1 MATGFNVAGLQPY
14 TDQLSTDLIIR
25 AVLKPQSVQNLTVR
39 PNLTAGV
46 SAINILGAGVNVTNY
61 SCGWTGATGNTTI
74 FTQQDLRVVTKQLK
88 EEMCVEPLR
97 EYWISSVMS
106 ASAYANETPVF
117 EQQIADLKVREINK
131 YIEQTVWLG
140 DGGGA
145 NGLEGLIEQTSVT
158 AGAIDGTSY
167 AAGFATATGAY
178 AAFFGMV
185 DELAASNPAVLQ
197 EDDLIMYVSYATY
210 SKLVQALQA
219 KGNSILLQY
228 PNISNVSGSPE
239 NSFIFPG
246 TNIKVFAAP
255 GISDLGSPAV
265 PTVILGPKKY
275 AFFGTGLN
283 NDQDRFKF
291 YYDPSADNIKFLAAF
306 RMGTA
311 AIANQFISTVA

>member
-1 MATGFNVAGLQPY
+1 MSFNVAGLQPY

-25 AVLKPQSVQNLTVR
+25 AILKPQSVQNLTVKAD
-39 PNLTAGV
+39 LTAGTT
-46 SAINILGAGVNVTNY
+46 SINILGAGVAVQDY
-61 SCGWTGATGNTTI
+61 ECGFAGATGNTTI
-74 FTQQDLRVVTKQLK
+74 FTQQPLTVATKQLK
-88 EEMCVEPLR
+88 EIMCVNTLR

-131 YIEQTVWLG
+131 YIEQTIWAG
-140 DGGGA
+140 DG
-145 NGLEGLIEQTSVT
+145 NTLDGLIDQTSVGS
-158 AGAIDGTSY
+158 GAISGVSFASDFTSASTAY
-167 AAGFATATGAY
+167 AGF
-178 AAFFGMV
+178 FKMV
-185 DELAASNPAVLQ
+185 DKLAAVNPALLQ

-210 SKLVQALQA
+210 SKLVQSLQA

-239 NSFIFPG
+239 NSFVFPG

-255 GISDLGSPAV
+255 GIVDYGSPAV

-275 AFFGTGLN
+275 AFFGTGLRD
-283 NDQDRFKF
+283 DQDKFRF
-291 YYDPSADNIKFLAAF
+291 YYDPSEDNIKFLAAW

-311 AIANQFISTVA
+311 ALANQFISTVA

>member
-1 MATGFNVAGLQPY
+1 MSFNVAGLQPY

-25 AVLKPQSVQNLTVR
+25 AVLKPQTVQNLTVK
-39 PNLTAGV
+39 PNLTAGT
-46 SAINILGAGVNVTNY
+46 SAINILGAGVAVQDY
-61 SCGWTGATGNTTI
+61 ACGWAGATGNTTI
-74 FTQQDLRVVTKQLK
+74 FTQQNLVVATKQLK

-131 YIEQTVWLG
+131 YIEQTIWAG
-140 DGGGA
+140 DGGSLD
-145 NGLEGLIEQTSVT
+145 GLTFQTSV
-158 AGAIDGTSY
+158 AEGAIDGTS
-167 AAGFATATGAY
+167 FASDFASASTAY
-178 AAFFGMV
+178 AAFWDMV
-185 DELAASNPAVLQ
+185 DALAAANPAVLQ
-197 EDDLIMYVSYATY
+197 EDDLVMYVSYSTY

-239 NSFIFPG
+239 NSFVFPG

-255 GISDLGSPAV
+255 GIVDAGSPV
-265 PTVILGPKKY
+265 SPTVILGPKKY

-283 NDQDRFKF
+283 NDQDKFKF
-291 YYDPSADNIKFLAAF
+291 YYDPSADNIKFLAAW

>member
-1 MATGFNVAGLQPY
+1 MSFNVAGLQPY

-25 AVLKPQSVQNLTVR
+25 AILKPQSVQNLTIK
-39 PNLTAGV
+39 PNLTAGTT
-46 SAINILGAGVNVTNY
+46 SINILGATVDVQDYNCGFTGGQTN
-61 SCGWTGATGNTTI
+61 GNTTV
-74 FTQQDLRVVTKQLK
+74 FTQQSLVVATKSLK
-88 EEMCVEPLR
+88 EIMCVENLR
-97 EYWISSVMS
+97 DYWISSVMS

-131 YIEQTVWLG
+131 YVETTLWAG
-140 DGGGA
+140 DGVS
-145 NGLEGLIEQTSVT
+145 LDGLIDQTSV
-158 AGAIDGTSY
+158 ASGAIDGTSFASDFASATSAY
-167 AAGFATATGAY
+167 DGFW
-178 AAFFGMV
+178 GMV
-185 DELAASNPAVLQ
+185 DTLAAANPAVLQ

-210 SKLVQALQA
+210 SKLVQGLQA

-255 GISDLGSPAV
+255 GISDLGSPVV

-283 NDQDRFKF
+283 NDQDKFRF
-291 YYDPSADNIKFLAAF
+291 YYDPSEDNIKFLAAW

-311 AIANQFISTVA
+311 ALANQFISTVA

>member
-1 MATGFNVAGLQPY
+1 
-14 TDQLSTDLIIR
+14 
-25 AVLKPQSVQNLTVR
+25 
-39 PNLTAGV
+39 
-46 SAINILGAGVNVTNY
+46 
-61 SCGWTGATGNTTI
+61 
-74 FTQQDLRVVTKQLK
+74 
-88 EEMCVEPLR
+88 
-97 EYWISSVMS
+97 
-106 ASAYANETPVF
+106 
-117 EQQIADLKVREINK
+117 
-131 YIEQTVWLG
+131 
-140 DGGGA
+140 
-145 NGLEGLIEQTSVT
+145 
-158 AGAIDGTSY
+158 
-167 AAGFATATGAY
+167 
-178 AAFFGMV
+178 MV
-185 DELAASNPAVLQ
+185 DKLAEENPAVLQ

-283 NDQDRFKF
+283 NDQDKFRF
-291 YYDPSADNIKFLAAF
+291 YYDPSEDNIKFLAAW

>member
-25 AVLKPQSVQNLTVR
+25 AVLKPQTVQNLTVR
-39 PNLTAGV
+39 PNLTAGTT
-46 SAINILGAGVNVTNY
+46 AINILGAGVNVTDY
-61 SCGWTGATGNTTI
+61 SCGWAGATGNTTI
-74 FTQQDLRVVTKQLK
+74 FTQQDLVVATKQLK

-131 YIEQTVWLG
+131 YIEQTIWAG
-140 DGGGA
+140 DGGV
-145 NGLEGLIEQTSVT
+145 LDGLIDQTSVT
-158 AGAIDGTSY
+158 AGAISGVSAASDFASASTSY
-167 AAGFATATGAY
+167 AGF
-178 AAFFGMV
+178 FKLV
-185 DELAASNPAVLQ
+185 DALAAANPAVLQ
-197 EDDLIMYVSYATY
+197 EDDLICYVSYATY
-210 SKLVQALQA
+210 SKLVQGLQA

-255 GISDLGSPAV
+255 GISDLGSPVV

-283 NDQDRFKF
+283 NDQDKFRF
-291 YYDPSADNIKFLAAF
+291 YYDPSEDNIKFLAAW

>member
-1 MATGFNVAGLQPY
+1 MSFNVAGLQPY

-25 AVLKPQSVQNLTVR
+25 AVLKPQSVQNLTIK
-39 PNLTAGV
+39 PNLTAGTT
-46 SAINILGAGVNVTNY
+46 ALNILGAGVSVQDY
-61 SCGWTGATGNTTI
+61 ECGFAGATGNTTI
-74 FTQQDLRVVTKQLK
+74 FTQQNLVVSTKQLK
-88 EEMCVEPLR
+88 EIMCVEPLR

-117 EQQIADLKVREINK
+117 EQQIADLKVKEINK
-131 YIEQTVWLG
+131 YIEQTIWSG
-140 DGGGA
+140 DGSA
-145 NGLEGLIEQTSVT
+145 LDGLTFQTSV
-158 AGAIDGTSY
+158 AEGGIDGTSF
-167 AAGFATATGAY
+167 AADFASATAAY
-178 AAFFGMV
+178 DGFWGMV
-185 DELAASNPAVLQ
+185 DALAAANPAVLQ
-197 EDDLIMYVSYATY
+197 EDDLVMYVSYATY
-210 SKLVQALQA
+210 SKLVQSLQA

-239 NSFIFPG
+239 NSFVFPG

-255 GISDLGSPAV
+255 GIVDSGSPLS

-283 NDQDRFKF
+283 NDQDKFRF
-291 YYDPSADNIKFLAAF
+291 YYDPSEDNIKFLAAW

>member
-1 MATGFNVAGLQPY
+1 MATGFNVAGLTPY

-39 PNLTAGV
+39 PNLTAGT
-46 SAINILGAGVNVTNY
+46 SAINILGAGVNVTDY
-61 SCGWTGATGNTTI
+61 SCGFTAGATGNTTI
-74 FTQQDLRVVTKQLK
+74 FTQQNLVVATKQLK
-88 EEMCVEPLR
+88 EVMCVETLR

-131 YIEQTVWLG
+131 YIEQTIWAG
-140 DGGGA
+140 DGVS
-145 NGLEGLIEQTSVT
+145 LDGLIDQTSVG
-158 AGAIDGTSY
+158 AGAIDGTAAASDFASATTAY
-167 AAGFATATGAY
+167 AGF
-178 AAFFGMV
+178 FKLV
-185 DELAASNPAVLQ
+185 DALAAANPAVLQ

-255 GISDLGSPAV
+255 GIVDLGSPVV

-291 YYDPSADNIKFLAAF
+291 YYDPSQDDVKFLAAW

>member
-1 MATGFNVAGLQPY
+1 MSFNVAGLQPY

-39 PNLTAGV
+39 PNLTAGT
-46 SAINILGAGVNVTNY
+46 SAINILGAGVSVQDY
-61 SCGWTGATGNTTI
+61 ECGFAGASGNTTI
-74 FTQQDLRVVTKQLK
+74 FTQQNLVVATKQLK
-88 EEMCVEPLR
+88 EIMCVEPLR

-117 EQQIADLKVREINK
+117 EEQIANLKVKEINK
-131 YIEQTVWLG
+131 YIEQTIWAG
-140 DGGGA
+140 DG
-145 NGLEGLIEQTSVT
+145 NTLDGLVDQTSIS
-158 AGAIDGTSY
+158 AGAIDGSAY
-167 AAGFATATGAY
+167 ASDFLSATGAY
-178 AAFFGMV
+178 DGFFGLV
-185 DELAASNPAVLQ
+185 DTLASANPAVLQ

-210 SKLVQALQA
+210 SKLVQSLQA

-255 GISDLGSPAV
+255 GIVDYGSPVV
-265 PTVILGPKKY
+265 PTVVLGPKKY

-283 NDQDRFKF
+283 NDQDKFRF
-291 YYDPSADNIKFLAAF
+291 YYDPSEDNIKFLAAW

-311 AIANQFISTVA
+311 AIANQFVSTVA

>member
-25 AVLKPQSVQNLTVR
+25 AVLKPQTVQNLTVR
-39 PNLTAGV
+39 PNLTAGTT
-46 SAINILGAGVNVTNY
+46 AINILGAGVNVTDY
-61 SCGWTGATGNTTI
+61 SCGWAGATGNTTI
-74 FTQQDLRVVTKQLK
+74 FTQQDLVVATKQLK

-131 YIEQTVWLG
+131 YIEQTIWAG
-140 DGGGA
+140 DGGV
-145 NGLEGLIEQTSVT
+145 LDGLIDQTSVT
-158 AGAIDGTSY
+158 AGAISGVSAASDFASASTAY
-167 AAGFATATGAY
+167 AGF
-178 AAFFGMV
+178 FKLV
-185 DELAASNPAVLQ
+185 DALAAANPAVLQ
-197 EDDLIMYVSYATY
+197 EDDLICYVSYATY

-255 GISDLGSPAV
+255 GIVDLGSPVV

>member
-1 MATGFNVAGLQPY
+1 MSFNVAGLTPY

-25 AVLKPQSVQNLTVR
+25 SVLKPQTVQNLTVR
-39 PNLTAGV
+39 PNLTAGTT
-46 SAINILGAGVNVTNY
+46 AINILGAGVAVQDY
-61 SCGWTGATGNTTI
+61 SCGFAGATGNTTI
-74 FTQQDLRVVTKQLK
+74 FTQQNLVVATKQLK
-88 EEMCVEPLR
+88 EVMCVETLR

-131 YIEQTVWLG
+131 YIEQTIWAG
-140 DGGGA
+140 DGVS
-145 NGLEGLIEQTSVT
+145 LDGLIDQTSVG
-158 AGAIDGTSY
+158 AGAIDGTAAASDFASATTAY
-167 AAGFATATGAY
+167 AGF
-178 AAFFGMV
+178 FKLV
-185 DELAASNPAVLQ
+185 DALAAANPAVLQ

-255 GISDLGSPAV
+255 GIVDLGSPVV

-291 YYDPSADNIKFLAAF
+291 YYDPSQDDVKFLAAW

>member
-1 MATGFNVAGLQPY
+1 MSFNVAGLQPY

-25 AVLKPQSVQNLTVR
+25 AILKPQSVQNLTIK
-39 PNLTAGV
+39 PNLTAGTT
-46 SAINILGAGVNVTNY
+46 ALNILGAGVSVQDY
-61 SCGWTGATGNTTI
+61 ECGFAGATGNTTI
-74 FTQQDLRVVTKQLK
+74 FTQQNLVVATKQLK
-88 EEMCVEPLR
+88 EIMCVEPLR

-131 YIEQTVWLG
+131 YVESTIWAG
-140 DGGGA
+140 DGSA
-145 NGLEGLIEQTSVT
+145 LDGLVFQTSV
-158 AGAIDGTSY
+158 AEGGIDGTSF
-167 AAGFATATGAY
+167 AADFASATAAY
-178 AAFFGMV
+178 DGFWGMV
-185 DELAASNPAVLQ
+185 DALAAANPAVLQ
-197 EDDLIMYVSYATY
+197 EDDLVMYVSYATY
-210 SKLVQALQA
+210 SKLVQSLQA

-239 NSFIFPG
+239 NSFVFPG

-255 GISDLGSPAV
+255 GIVDSGSPV
-265 PTVILGPKKY
+265 SPTVILGPKKY

-283 NDQDRFKF
+283 NDQDKFRF
-291 YYDPSADNIKFLAAF
+291 YYDPSEDNIKFLAAW

>member
-25 AVLKPQSVQNLTVR
+25 AVLKPQTVQNLTVR
-39 PNLTAGV
+39 PNLTAGTT
-46 SAINILGAGVNVTNY
+46 AINILGAGVNVTDY
-61 SCGWTGATGNTTI
+61 SCGWAGATGNTTI
-74 FTQQDLRVVTKQLK
+74 FTQQDLVVATKQLK

-131 YIEQTVWLG
+131 YIEQTIWAG
-140 DGGGA
+140 DGGV
-145 NGLEGLIEQTSVT
+145 LDGLIDQTSVT
-158 AGAIDGTSY
+158 AGAISGVSAASDFASASTSY
-167 AAGFATATGAY
+167 AGF
-178 AAFFGMV
+178 FKLV
-185 DELAASNPAVLQ
+185 DALAAANPAVLQ
-197 EDDLIMYVSYATY
+197 EDDLICYVSYATY
-210 SKLVQALQA
+210 SKLVQGLQA

-255 GISDLGSPAV
+255 GIVDLGSPVV

>member
-1 MATGFNVAGLQPY
+1 MSFNVAGLQPY

-25 AVLKPQSVQNLTVR
+25 AVLKPQSVQNLTIK
-39 PNLTAGV
+39 PNLTAGTT
-46 SAINILGAGVNVTNY
+46 ALNILGAGVSVQDY
-61 SCGWTGATGNTTI
+61 ECGFAGATGNTTI
-74 FTQQDLRVVTKQLK
+74 FTQQNLVVATKQLK
-88 EEMCVEPLR
+88 EIMCVEPLR

-131 YIEQTVWLG
+131 YIETTIWAG
-140 DGGGA
+140 DQ
-145 NGLEGLIEQTSVT
+145 NLLDGLVSQTSVSS
-158 AGAIDGTSY
+158 GAIDGTAFASD
-167 AAGFATATGAY
+167 FTSATAAY
-178 AAFFGMV
+178 DGFWGMV
-185 DELAASNPAVLQ
+185 DALAAANPAVLQ

-210 SKLVQALQA
+210 SKLVQSLQA

-246 TNIKVFAAP
+246 TNVKVFAAP
-255 GISDLGSPAV
+255 GIVDVGSPAV

-283 NDQDRFKF
+283 NDQDKFRF
-291 YYDPSADNIKFLAAF
+291 YYDPSEDNIKFLAAW

>member
-1 MATGFNVAGLQPY
+1 MSFNVAGLQPY
-14 TDQLSTDLIIR
+14 SDQLSTDLIIR
-25 AVLKPQSVQNLTVR
+25 AVLKPQSVSNLTV
-39 PNLTAGV
+39 LAGKTAGT
-46 SAINILGAGVNVTNY
+46 SAINILGATVDVQDYACGFTGGQTN
-61 SCGWTGATGNTTI
+61 GNTTV
-74 FTQQDLRVVTKQLK
+74 FTQQNLVVATKSLK
-88 EEMCVEPLR
+88 EIMCVEPLR

-117 EQQIADLKVREINK
+117 EEQIASLKVREINK
-131 YIEQTVWLG
+131 YIEQTLWAG
-140 DGGGA
+140 DGST
-145 NGLEGLIEQTSVT
+145 LDGLIDQTSVGS
-158 AGAIDGTSY
+158 GAIDGTSF
-167 AAGFATATGAY
+167 ASGFTSATGAY
-178 AAFFGMV
+178 DAFYGMV
-185 DELAASNPAVLQ
+185 DKLAEEAPQVLQ

-255 GISDLGSPAV
+255 GISDLGSPVV

-283 NDQDRFKF
+283 NDQDRFRF
-291 YYDPSADNIKFLAAF
+291 YWDPSEDNIKFLAAW

>member
-1 MATGFNVAGLQPY
+1 MSFNVAGLQPY
-14 TDQLSTDLIIR
+14 TDQLSQDLIIR
-25 AVLKPQSVQNLTVR
+25 AVLKPQSVQNLTIR
-39 PNLTAGV
+39 PNLTAGT
-46 SAINILGAGVNVTNY
+46 SAINILGATVDVQDYACGFTGGQTN
-61 SCGWTGATGNTTI
+61 GNTTV
-74 FTQQDLRVVTKQLK
+74 FTQQNLVVATKSLK
-88 EEMCVEPLR
+88 EIMCVEPLR

-117 EQQIADLKVREINK
+117 EEQIANLKVREINK
-131 YIEQTVWLG
+131 YIEQTLWTG
-140 DGGGA
+140 DGAGGV
-145 NGLEGLIEQTSVT
+145 LDGLIEQTSVGS
-158 AGAIDGTSY
+158 GAIDGTS
-167 AAGFATATGAY
+167 FATGFSSSTGAY
-178 AAFFGMV
+178 AAFYGMV
-185 DELAASNPAVLQ
+185 DKLAEENPAVLQ

-210 SKLVQALQA
+210 SKLVQSLQA
-219 KGNSILLQY
+219 TGNSLLLQY

-255 GISDLGSPAV
+255 GISDLGSPVV

-283 NDQDRFKF
+283 NDQDKFRF
-291 YYDPSADNIKFLAAF
+291 YYDPSEDNIKFLAAW

>member
-1 MATGFNVAGLQPY
+1 MSFNVAGLQPY

-39 PNLTAGV
+39 PNLTAGT
-46 SAINILGAGVNVTNY
+46 SAINILGAGVSVQDY
-61 SCGWTGATGNTTI
+61 ECGFAGATGNTTI
-74 FTQQDLRVVTKQLK
+74 FTQQNLVVATKQLK
-88 EEMCVEPLR
+88 EIMCVEPLR

-117 EQQIADLKVREINK
+117 EEQIANLKVREINK
-131 YIEQTVWLG
+131 YIEQTIWAG
-140 DGGGA
+140 DG
-145 NGLEGLIEQTSVT
+145 NTLDGLVDQTSIS
-158 AGAIDGTSY
+158 AGAIDGSAFAT
-167 AAGFATATGAY
+167 GFATATGAY

-185 DELAASNPAVLQ
+185 DTLADQNPAVLQ

-228 PNISNVSGSPE
+228 PHISNVSGSPE

-255 GISDLGSPAV
+255 GIVDYGSPVV
-265 PTVILGPKKY
+265 PTVVLGPKKY

-283 NDQDRFKF
+283 NDQDKFRF
-291 YYDPSADNIKFLAAF
+291 YYDPSEDNIKFLAAW

-311 AIANQFISTVA
+311 AIANQFVSTVQ